1 MMTGIK
7 LFSGGDNM
15 KKPASSAA
23 GLFLVLIAI
32 LQFLRFIFQIE
43 VIADGIEIPVW
54 MSAVAAVFL
63 GALALW
69 VLLERREL

>member
-1 MMTGIK
+1 
-7 LFSGGDNM
+7 M
-15 KKPASSAA
+15 KKPASLAA
-23 GLFLVLIAI
+23 GLFLALIAI

-63 GALALW
+63 GALGYW
-69 VLLERREL
+69 VLRERKRTIG